1 VPGSNAISH
10 DAANTGIDTMENV
23 SDFEVTESIELVVPG
38 ARSGRKIHPVAI
50 TALLAVAVVAAVFG
64 LALAR
69 ASQTQPTDGKAP
81 DFALTTFTGET
92 ITPASLRGKIVV
104 LNFWA
109 SWCGPCRDEAP
120 ALEAAWQKY
129 KSKGVVFV
137 GVAYTDTERA
147 ALAFIKEFGTTFPNG
162 LDLGTRISTTY
173 RITGVPETFFIDR
186 EGNITQFMMYPLNQ
200 SILSSVL
207 DRMLASGGA

>member
-1 VPGSNAISH
+1 
-10 DAANTGIDTMENV
+10 MENV
-23 SDFEVTESIELVVPG
+23 TDLEMTEPIDVVDPTV
-38 ARSGRKIHPVAI
+38 RSGRRVHPVAI
-50 TALLAVAVVAAVFG
+50 IALAAVVVVAALFG

-69 ASQTQPTDGKAP
+69 ASQTQPTNGKAP
-81 DFALTTFTGET
+81 DFTLTTFGGET
-92 ITPASLRGKIVV
+92 LTTASLRGKIVV

-120 ALEAAWQKY
+120 ALEATWQKY

-147 ALAFIKEFGTTFPNG
+147 ALAFIKEFGTTYPNG
-162 LDLGTRISTTY
+162 LDIGTRISSSY

-186 EGNITQFMMYPLNQ
+186 NGNIAQFMMYPVNE
-200 SILSSVL
+200 STLSSVL
-207 DRMLASGGA
+207 DRMLAS